1 MDIGLVAAV
10 MGLGV
15 IHGVLPDHGWPIA
28 ATYALEY
35 PNKWLRG
42 TAAALILGVG
52 HLISSVALVLAYFW
66 FASFAAFAEGPWMKP
81 LAGSLLVALG
91 IYEYV
96 SGGHGHHVHGH
107 EDEHGHHDDH
117 AHGHDHH
124 DDHHAHGHDHSD
136 DHHDDHHAHGH
147 DHSDDHHD
155 DAHSHDHHD
164 EHHDHDHSDDHHD
177 AHDHT
182 EREST
187 GFFGGIRG
195 RLPGG
200 GHMHPTQEHAEQ
212 GLLTLGVIA
221 LVLGFAHEEP
231 IQILAICAGTEFCL
245 ELMLLYSLAVIGAIL
260 APTLLL
266 IAGYQHHRAKI
277 EQYTPYLPTVTAV
290 VLVTVGLAFIVGIF

>member
-1 MDIGLVAAV
+1 MDLGLVAAV

-28 ATYALEY
+28 ATYALGY
-35 PNKWLRG
+35 SNKWLRG

-81 LAGSLLVALG
+81 LAGGLLVALG
-91 IYEYV
+91 LYEYV
-96 SGGHGHHVHGH
+96 SGGHGHH
-107 EDEHGHHDDH
+107 DHDHSHDH
-117 AHGHDHH
+117 DHDHH
-124 DDHHAHGHDHSD
+124 D
-136 DHHDDHHAHGH
+136 HDDHDHEHH
-147 DHSDDHHD
+147 DH
-155 DAHSHDHHD
+155 
-164 EHHDHDHSDDHHD
+164 EHHDHDGHDHEHHTHKL
-177 AHDHT
+177 AHDESHT
-182 EREST
+182 EHEAHHGDRDHTAGEST
-187 GFFGGIRG
+187 GILGGIRG

-200 GHMHPTQEHAEQ
+200 GHMHPTREHAEQ
-212 GLLTLGVIA
+212 GLFTLGITA

-277 EQYTPYLPTVTAV
+277 EQYTPYLPTLTAV
-290 VLVTVGLAFIVGIF
+290 VLVAVGLAFIVGIF